1 MDIPANVREYDMQK
15 IISLGFLTALLALLA
30 SANVIAETRITP
42 VYGSI
47 HASGAECAVSG
58 DQTAVSA
65 CNNRE
70 PLKRQKSTGNTPRE
84 SRQANTQRVQLD
96 DYQRIPQA
104 VIKQQ
109 RTTPLL
115 LGQNKE
121 SR

>member
-1 MDIPANVREYDMQK
+1 MDFPANVREYDMQK
-15 IISLGFLTALLALLA
+15 IISVGLFTALLA
-30 SANVIAETRITP
+30 SANISAETRITP

-47 HASGAECAVSG
+47 HASGTKCVVTG
-58 DQTAVSA
+58 DQASASA

-70 PLKRQKSTGNTPRE
+70 ASKQQKSAANTPGE
-84 SRQANTQRVQLD
+84 SRPANTQRVYLD
-96 DYQRIPQA
+96 DYQRLPQA
-104 VIKQQ
+104 VSKQH